1 MLKFTQ
7 MLSPE
12 NLRQGVVCSSK
23 KRAFETICHI
33 VAKQL
38 CEQSPQQEQEATPAE
53 QCEEQEEACF
63 ESLLAREKLGNSS
76 LGNGVALPKARLS
89 EDRTTPTAVFLQ
101 LETPIDYDSADHR
114 EVDLIFALFI
124 PPELCDQYTQEL
136 PSLTEKLTDKSLCKQ
151 LRAAKS
157 EDELWQIFQHAD
169 NITQEEVEMPP
180 SLLDE
185 TI

>member
-7 MLSPE
+7 LLSSE

-38 CEQSPQQEQEATPAE
+38 CEHSPRKQEATPAE
-53 QCEEQEEACF
+53 QCEEQEDACF

-89 EDRTTPTAVFLQ
+89 EDCTAPTAVFLQ

-124 PPELCDQYTQEL
+124 PPELCEQYMQEL
-136 PSLTEKLTDKSLCKQ
+136 PSLTEKLSDKSLCKQ

-157 EDELWQIFQHAD
+157 EDELWQIFQYAD
-169 NITQEEVEMPP
+169 NITQEEAEMPP
-180 SLLDE
+180 SSQDE
-185 TI
+185 TT

>member
-7 MLSPE
+7 LLSPE

-38 CEQSPQQEQEATPAE
+38 CEQSPQEQETMPAE
-53 QCEEQEEACF
+53 QCEKQKEACF

-89 EDRTTPTAVFLQ
+89 EDRTTPAAVFLQ
-101 LETPIDYDSADHR
+101 LETPIGYDSEDHR
-114 EVDLIFALFI
+114 EVDLILLYLFRRNFA
-124 PPELCDQYTQEL
+124 T
-136 PSLTEKLTDKSLCKQ
+136 
-151 LRAAKS
+151 
-157 EDELWQIFQHAD
+157 
-169 NITQEEVEMPP
+169 NIRKNFHP
-180 SLLDE
+180 
-185 TI
+185 